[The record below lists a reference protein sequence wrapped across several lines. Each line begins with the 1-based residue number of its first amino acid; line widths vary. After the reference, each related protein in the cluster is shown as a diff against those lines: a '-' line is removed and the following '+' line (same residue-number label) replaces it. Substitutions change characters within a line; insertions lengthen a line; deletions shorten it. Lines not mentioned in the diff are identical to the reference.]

1 MKTIQD
7 VARRAGVGAATVSRV
22 INGTG
27 YVKEDTR
34 ERIQKAIEE
43 LDYTPNEMARNL
55 FHRKSHIVAILMPE
69 VSYPYYAE
77 FINAAEIAL
86 YNQGYQTMICTTGK
100 EKNYE
105 AHYLDLL
112 KQQRVDGI
120 ITGVHTLKTEK
131 YDLIDGPIVA
141 LDRELN
147 ARIPCVSVN
156 HWEGGR
162 LAAEELI
169 RAGCRNVLQC
179 IGVRSASTPFNE
191 RHWVFE
197 KIMQEHGITC
207 HNYEMKWNT
216 FTPSYYSREAELIT
230 EKYPDVD
237 GFFATDITA
246 LSIIKSAASR
256 GKRYPR
262 DYKVIAYDG
271 TYASNLIYPTLT
283 AIVQPI
289 GQLAEKCVEVLMNLI
304 EGKPLKQKNYML
316 DVELKRGDSTQNF

>member
-69 VSYPYYAE
+69 VSYPYYGE
-77 FINAAEIAL
+77 FVNAAEMAL
-86 YNQGYQTMICTTGK
+86 YNQGYQTMICTTRK

-105 AHYLDLL
+105 AYYLDLL

-120 ITGVHTLKTEK
+120 ITGVHTLKIEK

-147 ARIPCVSVN
+147 ARIPCVAVN
-156 HWEGGR
+156 HREGGR

-169 RAGCRNVLQC
+169 RAGCKNVLQC
-179 IGVRSASTPFNE
+179 TGTRAVSTPSNE
-191 RHWVFE
+191 RHWVFADV
-197 KIMQEHGITC
+197 MREHGITC

-216 FTPSYYSREAELIT
+216 FANSYYSREAELIT

-237 GFFATDITA
+237 GFFATDTTA
-246 LSIIKSAASR
+246 LCLIRSAMSR
-256 GKRYPR
+256 GRRYPG
-262 DYKVIAYDG
+262 DFKVVAYDG
-271 TYASNLIYPTLT
+271 TYASSLIYPTMT
-283 AIVQPI
+283 TIVQPI
-289 GQLAEKCVEVLMNLI
+289 TQLAEKCVEVLMSLI
-304 EGKPLKQKNYML
+304 EGKALKQMNFLL
-316 DVELKRGDSTQNF
+316 DVELKRGDSTQSF